1 LLGIAAKT
9 WSGSLASLRL
19 TCRRSV
25 ISHPKLVPLDCI
37 KPISAFRDSVS
48 DKFKTSDV
56 MHLFPT
62 FVWRGDVPDEA
73 RQELSETLLQ
83 ELAALGA
90 PLANLRPGENWQSEQ
105 DLHLRAGFKP
115 LTSWI
120 QTAARQLLDYLRV
133 QPDIMITGCWA
144 NVNAPGTGHR
154 LHSHRNN
161 FISGVYYLQTQAGA
175 DTINFFDPKVQ
186 AGAIRPPANEPTA
199 ENTEVA
205 QVRIDN
211 GALLLFP
218 AWLLHAVDTNRSAKP
233 RISISFNL
241 MFPSFAETMAQ
252 PGWTPGVG
260 GR

>member
-1 LLGIAAKT
+1 
-9 WSGSLASLRL
+9 
-19 TCRRSV
+19 V
-25 ISHPKLVPLDCI
+25 ISHPKPVPLDCSTA
-37 KPISAFRDSVS
+37 KSAFRDCVS
-48 DKFKTSDV
+48 DTFQTSDV

-62 FVWRGDVPDEA
+62 YVWRGDVPDGA

-90 PLANLRPGENWQSEQ
+90 PLASLRPGENWQSDQ
-105 DLHLRAGFKP
+105 DLHLRAGFRP

-120 QTAARQLLDYLRV
+120 QKAARQLLDHLHV
-133 QPDIMITGCWA
+133 QADIMITGCWA

-175 DTINFFDPKVQ
+175 DTINFFDPRVQ

-205 QVRIDN
+205 QVRIVN
-211 GALLLFP
+211 GALILFP
-218 AWLLHAVDTNRSAKP
+218 AWLLHAVDTNRSTKP

-241 MFPSFAETMAQ
+241 MFPSFAETMAR

-260 GR
+260 GH